1 MSHKSK
7 WIRVLS
13 VSFQPKSELRLD
25 RQMVESDQ
33 NKALQEAFHDAE
45 NAVKFAERVSGEVA
59 LPAINQLRYA
69 MCHLVEEDG
78 ERALKHCLRAKYD
91 AYEAAIG
98 YFLDYIASFFLQ
110 EFPTD
115 ILDRNLP
122 EWRKFRERF
131 LTART
136 FLCSLRKLRDAE
148 ENVFSGIEEE
158 LSELIK
164 IRDAIDAA
172 YAEIRTEKTQLVEE
186 ERLAM
191 EREAQDREDAK
202 AREDRRRYTISLWWT
217 ICGTIL
223 GAMGIIIAIFK

>member
-1 MSHKSK
+1 ME
-7 WIRVLS
+7 
-13 VSFQPKSELRLD
+13 SE
-25 RQMVESDQ
+25 E

-45 NAVKFAERVSGEVA
+45 KAVKFAERVSGEVA

-69 MCHLVEEDG
+69 MCHLVEVDVEL
-78 ERALKHCLRAKYD
+78 ALKHCLRAKYD

-115 ILDRNLP
+115 ILDRHLP
-122 EWRKFRERF
+122 EWKKFRERF

-136 FLCSLRKLRDAE
+136 FLCSLRKLREVED
-148 ENVFSGIEEE
+148 NVFSEIEEE
-158 LSELIK
+158 LSDLIK
-164 IRDAIDAA
+164 IRDTIDAS
-172 YAEIRTEKTQLVEE
+172 YAEIRTEKSRLEEE

-191 EREAQDREDAK
+191 EREVQDREDAK

-223 GAMGIIIAIFK
+223 GAMGIVIAIFK

>member
-1 MSHKSK
+1 
-7 WIRVLS
+7 
-13 VSFQPKSELRLD
+13 
-25 RQMVESDQ
+25 MVESEQD
-33 NKALQEAFHDAE
+33 KALQEAFHDAE

-136 FLCSLRKLRDAE
+136 FLCSFRKLRDAE

-186 ERLAM
+186 ERLAI

>member
-1 MSHKSK
+1 M
-7 WIRVLS
+7 
-13 VSFQPKSELRLD
+13 
-25 RQMVESDQ
+25 
-33 NKALQEAFHDAE
+33 
-45 NAVKFAERVSGEVA
+45 
-59 LPAINQLRYA
+59 
-69 MCHLVEEDG
+69 VEEDA
-78 ERALKHCLRAKYD
+78 ERALKHCLRAKFD

-110 EFPTD
+110 EFPAD
-115 ILDRNLP
+115 ILDRHLP
-122 EWRKFRERF
+122 EWKKFRERF

-148 ENVFSGIEEE
+148 ESVFSGVEEE

-172 YAEIRTEKTQLVEE
+172 YAEIRTEKSRLMEE
-186 ERLAM
+186 ERIAV

>member
-1 MSHKSK
+1 
-7 WIRVLS
+7 
-13 VSFQPKSELRLD
+13 
-25 RQMVESDQ
+25 MVESEQ
-33 NKALQEAFHDAE
+33 NKVLQEAFHDAE

-69 MCHLVEEDG
+69 MCHLVEEDV
-78 ERALKHCLRAKYD
+78 ERTLQHCLRAKYD

-98 YFLDYIASFFLQ
+98 YFLDYIASFFIQ
-110 EFPTD
+110 KFPTD
-115 ILDRNLP
+115 ILDRHLG
-122 EWRKFRERF
+122 EWKKYRERF

-148 ENVFSGIEEE
+148 ENVFARVEEE

-164 IRDAIDAA
+164 IRDAIDAS
-172 YAEIRTEKTQLVEE
+172 YAEIRTERLRLEEE
-186 ERLAM
+186 ERILM
-191 EREAQDREDAK
+191 EQEVQDRENAK
-202 AREDRRRYTISLWWT
+202 AREERRRYTISLWWT

>member
-1 MSHKSK
+1 
-7 WIRVLS
+7 
-13 VSFQPKSELRLD
+13 
-25 RQMVESDQ
+25 MVESDQ
-33 NKALQEAFHDAE
+33 SKALQEAFHNAE
-45 NAVKFAERVSGEVA
+45 NAVKFTERVSGEVA

-110 EFPTD
+110 EFPMD

-172 YAEIRTEKTQLVEE
+172 YEEIRTEKSQLVED
-186 ERLAM
+186 ERLAV

-202 AREDRRRYTISLWWT
+202 AREDRRRYAISLWWT

>member
-1 MSHKSK
+1 
-7 WIRVLS
+7 
-13 VSFQPKSELRLD
+13 
-25 RQMVESDQ
+25 MVESEQD
-33 NKALQEAFHDAE
+33 KALQEAFHDAE

-69 MCHLVEEDG
+69 MCHLVEEDA
-78 ERALKHCLRAKYD
+78 ERALKHCLRAKFD

-110 EFPTD
+110 EFPAD
-115 ILDRNLP
+115 ILDRHLP
-122 EWRKFRERF
+122 EWKKFRERF

-148 ENVFSGIEEE
+148 ESVFSGVEEE

-172 YAEIRTEKTQLVEE
+172 YAEIRTEKSRLMED
-186 ERLAM
+186 ERIAV